1 MVKIS
6 AKNFKLTE
14 PLKNYVE
21 NKIHKV
27 NLYLKEADVKVVL
40 EVRKS
45 GNKIE
50 TTILDNDTIIKSEAF
65 SEDMYAAVDM
75 VIDKLKNQLERYAGK
90 KNSFKNES
98 IRKYRTDTDYMP
110 AEEEKTEGVIVKRK
124 VFNLKPMY
132 EEEAILQIE
141 LLGHPSFMFL
151 NAETEKICLLYKR
164 KDGNYGII
172 EAV

>member
-1 MVKIS
+1 
-6 AKNFKLTE
+6 
-14 PLKNYVE
+14 
-21 NKIHKV
+21 
-27 NLYLKEADVKVVL
+27 
-40 EVRKS
+40 
-45 GNKIE
+45 
-50 TTILDNDTIIKSEAF
+50 
-65 SEDMYAAVDM
+65 
-75 VIDKLKNQLERYAGK
+75 
-90 KNSFKNES
+90 
-98 IRKYRTDTDYMP
+98 MP

-172 EAV
+172 ETV